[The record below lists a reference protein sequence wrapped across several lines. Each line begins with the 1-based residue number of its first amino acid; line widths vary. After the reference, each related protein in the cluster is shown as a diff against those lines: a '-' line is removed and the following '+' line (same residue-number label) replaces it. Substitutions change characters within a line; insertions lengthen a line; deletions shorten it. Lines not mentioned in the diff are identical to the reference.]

1 LTIRR
6 FCGNTPTVRD
16 PTFTPGILLDRG
28 RRASLLPKAPGAE
41 LGQLGVDLAMLIVL
55 VAGAT
60 SVRLTE
66 QW

>member
-1 LTIRR
+1 M
-6 FCGNTPTVRD
+6 RD